1 MVIAAQA
8 VRSTITNAQ
17 ESEAAPGRQHSAHEA
32 SMPGLA
38 KSPIQ
43 RLHSM
48 IRGSRKV
55 HRMGEMVGAV
65 GWLSDRRNKRELAN
79 WQQVTIGVLIKKFGP
94 KVGLS
99 MDLYNKVSEGD
110 CNDAEIEEYL
120 AKSKSLTEELHEFY
134 RKFDVATLDRDVTK
148 MEEAQRKEFNDNLD
162 VLIAMLNTGFA
173 VTQNQTTHISKVMN
187 NRGLNTRLGNAIEKN
202 ELNLNGY
209 IGSSESTEDLS
220 PQQQISTLGLDYEY
234 TDKKS
239 KEKRTDFLLQTGT
252 DAQGNPTYE
261 AIPQTSY
268 MKIAYTTALKKATQM
283 TLDVRFY
290 EKILERAKRATGEGS
305 TLSLGGEEAIAEMA
319 KQICMRPICLK
330 YKIADTESDE
340 EAAVK
345 TQEFNEKLN
354 MKVSADRPP
363 FTGLGFS
370 AHGEKI
376 GKGFLNMYPEMNIA
390 TQITK
395 ENYKRILGSNK
406 PVQFYS
412 KFAKANNGLT
422 TDNPDGSTDV
432 LIGSWDGE
440 DVSMPEDAHA
450 EYERHFQR
458 VTEKFSDN
466 EKITESLK
474 KNRLPVEELQQRL
487 AKSRL
492 KAVQNM

>member
-1 MVIAAQA
+1 MVNPAQA
-8 VRSTITNAQ
+8 VRSTISNAP
-17 ESEAAPGRQHSAHEA
+17 ESEAGPGRQHSAHQA
-32 SMPGLA
+32 PTPGLA

-48 IRGSRKV
+48 ISGRRKV

-99 MDLYNKVSEGD
+99 MDLYKKVSEGD
-110 CNDAEIEEYL
+110 CSDEEVEEYL
-120 AKSKSLTEELHEFY
+120 AKTKGLTEELHEFY
-134 RKFDVATLDRDVTK
+134 RKFDVATLDQDVTK
-148 MEEAQRKEFNDNLD
+148 MEEGQRKEFNDNLD

-187 NRGLNTRLGNAIEKN
+187 NRGLDTRLGNAIDKN
-202 ELNLNGY
+202 IVNLSGY
-209 IGSSESTEDLS
+209 IGSSESTEALS

-239 KEKRTDFLLQTGT
+239 KETRTDFLLQTGT
-252 DAQGNPTYE
+252 DAQGKPTYE

-268 MKIAYTTALKKATQM
+268 MKIAYTSALKKATQM

-290 EKILERAKRATGEGS
+290 EKILERAKRATGEDS
-305 TLSLGGEEAIAEMA
+305 TLTLGGEDAIAEMA
-319 KQICMRPICLK
+319 KQICMKPVCLK
-330 YKIADTESDE
+330 YKIADAESDQ
-340 EAAVK
+340 EAASK
-345 TQEFNEKLN
+345 SQEFTEKLK
-354 MKVSADRPP
+354 MRVSADRPP

-395 ENYKRILGSNK
+395 ENFKKILGSNK
-406 PVQFYS
+406 PVKFYT
-412 KFAKANNGLT
+412 KFAKSNTSLT
-422 TDNPDGSTDV
+422 TNNPDGSTDV

-440 DVSMPEDAHA
+440 EVSMPEDAHA
-450 EYERHFQR
+450 EYDRHFQR

-466 EKITESLK
+466 EKNTASLK

-492 KAVQNM
+492 KAVQDM